1 MTQTANAITA
11 ALRFPRVGI
20 GLGAIALV
28 GLVVVGALA
37 ARAGS
42 RRSPQG

>member
-1 MTQTANAITA
+1 MTSTTNALTA

-28 GLVVVGALA
+28 GLVFVGALA

-42 RRSPQG
+42 RRSPQR